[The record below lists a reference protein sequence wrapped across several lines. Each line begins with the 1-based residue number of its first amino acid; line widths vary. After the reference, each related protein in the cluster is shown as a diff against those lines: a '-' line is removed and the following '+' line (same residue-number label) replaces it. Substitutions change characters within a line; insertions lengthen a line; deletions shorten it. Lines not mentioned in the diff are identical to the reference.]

1 MQLTDLPDL
10 FREAFKEWNKDKAS
24 LLAAAIA
31 YYGLFSLVPLLVILI
46 IILNAL
52 FGYGLLGGN
61 VSQAQDLVG
70 RQMPGHVGD
79 MLDRAGG

>member
-10 FREAFKEWNKDKAS
+10 FREAFKEWNKDNAS
-24 LLAAAIA
+24 LLAAALA

-52 FGYGLLGGN
+52 FGYELLGGS
-61 VSQAQDLVG
+61 VSQAQDLAS
-70 RQMPGHVGD
+70 RQMPGQVGD
-79 MLDRAGG
+79 MLNRAGG